1 MAQIINTNTA
11 SLNTQRNLNV
21 SQTAQSTAIQRL
33 SSGLRINSA
42 KDDAAGL
49 AISERFTS
57 QIRGLNQ
64 ATRNAQDGISL
75 AQTAEGALS
84 SIGNNL
90 QRIRELAVQSAN
102 ATNSASDRAAL
113 QQEVTQLVAEVDR
126 VASQTEFNGLKLLDG
141 TFSSQQFQV
150 GANANQTISVA
161 SINSVRS
168 SNLGQQYTA
177 QVTSGA
183 LDGGNNVNLGALTI
197 NGTAVGSATVAADAK
212 LLTDAINA
220 ANISGVR
227 AAVTGPTTV
236 AGSTMTAAALTGTV
250 TINGVTTASIS
261 TTTNAAS
268 SRTSVVS
275 AINAISAATGVTATD
290 DGSVVN
296 LSAADGRNITTS
308 FTTLTAAAT
317 GLGAAGTAESTYTV
331 TYSGVAGGSLVVG
344 GTITNSG
351 LTAATTNV
359 ALSGT
364 ALSNVS
370 ILDVN
375 GANTALASIDAALTA
390 VNSQRATL
398 GAIQN
403 RFESTISNLQTNSEN
418 LAASRS
424 RIQDADFAEETAKLT
439 RAQILQQA
447 GVAMLAQANALPQN
461 VLALLR
467 G

>member
-1 MAQIINTNTA
+1 
-11 SLNTQRNLNV
+11 
-21 SQTAQSTAIQRL
+21 
-33 SSGLRINSA
+33 
-42 KDDAAGL
+42 
-49 AISERFTS
+49 
-57 QIRGLNQ
+57 
-64 ATRNAQDGISL
+64 
-75 AQTAEGALS
+75 
-84 SIGNNL
+84 
-90 QRIRELAVQSAN
+90 
-102 ATNSASDRAAL
+102 
-113 QQEVTQLVAEVDR
+113 
-126 VASQTEFNGLKLLDG
+126 
-141 TFSSQQFQV
+141 V
-150 GANANQTISVA
+150 GANAEPDHLRV
-161 SINSVRS
+161 
-168 SNLGQQYTA
+168 GQQYTA

-183 LDGGNNVNLGALTI
+183 LDGSTNVNLGALTI

-236 AGSTMTAAALTGTV
+236 AGSTMTAAALTGTI

-331 TYSGVAGGSLVVG
+331 TYSGVAGRSAASGPRSARCRSRFEAVVG
-344 GTITNSG
+344 S
-351 LTAATTNV
+351 
-359 ALSGT
+359 
-364 ALSNVS
+364 
-370 ILDVN
+370 
-375 GANTALASIDAALTA
+375 
-390 VNSQRATL
+390 
-398 GAIQN
+398 
-403 RFESTISNLQTNSEN
+403 LQTNAEN
-418 LAASRS
+418 LSASRS
-424 RIQDADFAEETAKLT
+424 RILDADFASETASLT